1 LELNLF
7 KVLLVNHPNDSL
19 YLAVGASANAVED
32 EEFIDKVVFLVHCA
46 GLDLVSEVHRMLE
59 ELLVSDTH
67 SALVLLGPQHV

>member
-1 LELNLF
+1 M
-7 KVLLVNHPNDSL
+7 LLVNHPNDSL

-32 EEFIDKVVFLVHCA
+32 EEFIDKVVFVIECV

-59 ELLVSDTH
+59 ELLVGDPH

>member
-19 YLAVGASANAVED
+19 DLAVGASSNAVED
-32 EEFIDKVVFLVHCA
+32 QKLIHKVVFVIECV

-59 ELLVSDTH
+59 ELLVGDPH
-67 SALVLLGPQHV
+67 GALVLLGPQHV